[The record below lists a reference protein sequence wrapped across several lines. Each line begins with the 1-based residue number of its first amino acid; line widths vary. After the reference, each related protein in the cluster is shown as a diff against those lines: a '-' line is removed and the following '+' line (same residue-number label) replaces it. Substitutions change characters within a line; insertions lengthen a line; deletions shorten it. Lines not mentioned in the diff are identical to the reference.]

1 MGIYLSMQRVRFSSP
16 DAYDKFRTV
25 FSDVRHH
32 LKTKPGFI
40 HLTWWEHPD
49 EPGWYNEVSMWASKE
64 AVDDWH
70 MDTYHKHA
78 KEWAA
83 NGAIMEDIITN
94 FELVGTRLLRICPTC
109 GSSRTSP
116 TTCRRSRRPW
126 PSPAPIAASTSR
138 WPRRPRTA
146 RRSSRTSRRGGALS
160 VGEVRSTRY
169 GVRRAEEQRGQ
180 GTGECGVAGDRRVGR
195 RLRLRNGG
203 FGRLP
208 SLHLADRGQRS
219 GCLRVHRFD

>member
-1 MGIYLSMQRVRFSSP
+1 MYLSMQRVRFSSP

-32 LKTKPGFI
+32 LMTKPGFI

-49 EPGWYNEVSMWASKE
+49 EPGWYNEISMWASKE

-94 FELVGTRLLRICPTC
+94 FELTATRLLRICPTC
-109 GSSRTSP
+109 GTLQDKEYDLATEQKTLSEPCPEMRLQLP
-116 TTCRRSRRPW
+116 GGQGDGQQHLRVQGRHVV
-126 PSPAPIAASTSR
+126 AFAATMS
-138 WPRRPRTA
+138 A
-146 RRSSRTSRRGGALS
+146 AVGS
-160 VGEVRSTRY
+160 VRY
-169 GVRRAEEQRGQ
+169 G
-180 GTGECGVAGDRRVGR
+180 
-195 RLRLRNGG
+195 
-203 FGRLP
+203 
-208 SLHLADRGQRS
+208 
-219 GCLRVHRFD
+219 

>member
-25 FSDVRHH
+25 FTDVRHH
-32 LKTKPGFI
+32 LMTKPGFL

-49 EPGWYNEVSMWASKE
+49 EAGWYNEVSMWTSKE

-94 FELVGTRLLRICPTC
+94 FESTATRLLRICPTC
-109 GSSRTSP
+109 GTLQDK
-116 TTCRRSRRPW
+116 
-126 PSPAPIAASTSR
+126 AYDLAAEQKT
-138 WPRRPRTA
+138 
-146 RRSSRTSRRGGALS
+146 L
-160 VGEVRSTRY
+160 
-169 GVRRAEEQRGQ
+169 AEPCPKCG
-180 GTGECGVAGDRRVGR
+180 GTGEEMRAYDNKPGPTPPDHPRVPCAHCAGTGRVPAK
-195 RLRLRNGG
+195 
-203 FGRLP
+203 P
-208 SLHLADRGQRS
+208 SN
-219 GCLRVHRFD
+219 

>member
-1 MGIYLSMQRVRFSSP
+1 VGIYLSMQRVRFSSP

-32 LKTKPGFI
+32 LMTKPGFI

-49 EPGWYNEVSMWASKE
+49 EAGWYNEISFWTSKE
-64 AVDDWH
+64 AVNDWH

-109 GSSRTSP
+109 GEFQDKPYELTQEQAVLREGCPKCGFVFPVLGETEMSTGVFKDLAVP
-116 TTCRRSRRPW
+116 
-126 PSPAPIAASTSR
+126 PA
-138 WPRRPRTA
+138 
-146 RRSSRTSRRGGALS
+146 
-160 VGEVRSTRY
+160 
-169 GVRRAEEQRGQ
+169 
-180 GTGECGVAGDRRVGR
+180 
-195 RLRLRNGG
+195 
-203 FGRLP
+203 
-208 SLHLADRGQRS
+208 
-219 GCLRVHRFD
+219 